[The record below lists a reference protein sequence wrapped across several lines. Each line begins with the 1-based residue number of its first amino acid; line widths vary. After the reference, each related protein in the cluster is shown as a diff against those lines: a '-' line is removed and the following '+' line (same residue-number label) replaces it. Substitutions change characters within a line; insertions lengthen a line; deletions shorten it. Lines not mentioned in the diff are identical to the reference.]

1 LGRGPGGA
9 QYLTKPQLLL
19 NLGALK
25 SIPGNVYLGPE
36 RRYQS
41 NLAGIKSH
49 DEFILQAN
57 MMSDLQ
63 ALQPKSPASFRQ
75 PGSEV
80 QKMNCGVQGRGRD
93 T

>member
-1 LGRGPGGA
+1 M
-9 QYLTKPQLLL
+9 
-19 NLGALK
+19 NLGTLK
-25 SIPGNVYLGPE
+25 SKPGNVYLGSE

-63 ALQPKSPASFRQ
+63 AL
-75 PGSEV
+75 
-80 QKMNCGVQGRGRD
+80 
-93 T
+93 